1 MKQGIYSPQIQGWMD
16 KVMESRGADAE
27 TLLYYCDK
35 IQAYGEREKDD
46 RLLGFAQYYRG
57 ENCYLLNDAEGMFH
71 NLISAVENL
80 KRAGVHE
87 LEAGAYNL
95 LGIVSANQG
104 NAHFALDYYLS
115 GLDICEKFG
124 LGKTWA
130 ILEYNIGSL
139 YFKYRDYSHARNY
152 FANSRLWFKRESG
165 AAENDVN
172 TLYADISMASCYMEE
187 GKLEHAEE
195 YVAYAREDY
204 RVSPDELTSLYLWCF
219 QARFCSRKGDI
230 SGREHYIRKVAD
242 AIDEKIPVLEV
253 FEDLYLYCQ
262 MLLETEHYS
271 EFQKV
276 VKVMEQVTRQV
287 DILHLKKNV
296 LCLKL
301 ELYKKCGQ
309 REAYLEA
316 AASYYELECR
326 AEKENQ
332 YRINSIMGI
341 RLSLEESRRRG
352 HQMELENQILQQ
364 KSHMDALTG
373 LANRFWLNEY
383 AEVAF
388 QKALEGHHYLG
399 IEILDIDF
407 FKEYNDNYGHQKGD
421 WCLTKISGILQKL
434 GEQENIFCVRYGGDE
449 FIIVYEGYTQKEV
462 QELAE
467 MLKQEIIQLGIEHEF
482 SACESRI
489 TISQG
494 ICVDIPKEDRK
505 VWDYLHQADTM
516 LYRVKQNNRNGIAV
530 SDCSG
535 TGIQA
540 QNNGN
545 PIR

>member
-1 MKQGIYSPQIQGWMD
+1 MEQGIYSPDVQEWMD
-16 KVMESRGADAE
+16 KVIESRGADVE
-27 TLLYYCDK
+27 TLLYYCDR
-35 IQAYGEREKDD
+35 IQAYGEQEKDD
-46 RLLGFAQYYRG
+46 KLLGFAQYYRG
-57 ENCYLLNDAEGMFH
+57 ENCYLLNDAEGMFR
-71 NLISAVENL
+71 NMISAVENL
-80 KRAGVHE
+80 KRAGVHD

-124 LGKTWA
+124 FGKTWA

-139 YFKYRDYSHARNY
+139 YFKYRDYGHARKY

-187 GKLEHAEE
+187 GRLAQAEE
-195 YVAYAREDY
+195 YVAFARKDY
-204 RVSPDELTSLYLWCF
+204 RVRPDELTNLYLWCF
-219 QARFCSRKGDI
+219 QARFCNRKGD
-230 SGREHYIRKVAD
+230 SCGREHYIQKVTE

-271 EFQKV
+271 EFEKT
-276 VKVMEQVTRQV
+276 VKVMEQVTVQV
-287 DILHLKKNV
+287 DILHLCKNV
-296 LCLKL
+296 LRLKL
-301 ELYKKCGQ
+301 ELYKKCRQ
-309 REAYLEA
+309 RENYLEA
-316 AASYYELECR
+316 AASFYELECR

-352 HQMELENQILQQ
+352 HQMELENQILHQ

-388 QKALEGHHYLG
+388 QNALERQRYLG

-407 FKEYNDNYGHQKGD
+407 FKEYNDNYGHQEGD
-421 WCLTKISGILQKL
+421 WCLTRISGILQKL
-434 GEQENIFCVRYGGDE
+434 GRRDNIFCARYGGDE
-449 FIIVYEGYTQKEV
+449 FIIVYEGYRSKEV

-467 MLKQEIIQLGIEHEF
+467 MLKKEIAELKMQHEF
-482 SACESRI
+482 SECEGSI

-494 ICVDIPKEDRK
+494 ICVDIPQEDQK

-516 LYRVKQNNRNGIAV
+516 LYQVKQNNRNGIAV
-530 SDCSG
+530 SECRG
-535 TGIQA
+535 ANIQA

-545 PIR
+545 SIR

>member
-35 IQAYGEREKDD
+35 IQAYGEQEKDEK
-46 RLLGFAQYYRG
+46 LLGFAQYYRG
-57 ENCYLLNDAEGMFH
+57 ENCYLLNDAEGMFR
-71 NLISAVENL
+71 NMINAVENL
-80 KRAGVHE
+80 KRAGVHD

-104 NAHFALDYYLS
+104 NAHFALDYYLT

-139 YFKYRDYSHARNY
+139 YFKYRDYSHARTY
-152 FANSRLWFKRESG
+152 FANSRLWFKRESD

-172 TLYADISMASCYMEE
+172 TLYADISIASCYMEE

-195 YVAYAREDY
+195 YVAFSREDY
-204 RVSPDELTSLYLWCF
+204 RVRPDNLTNLYLWCF
-219 QARFCSRKGDI
+219 QARFCNRKGDS
-230 SGREHYIRKVAD
+230 SGREHYIKKVTE
-242 AIDEKIPVLEV
+242 AINERIPVLEV
-253 FEDLYLYCQ
+253 FEDLYIYCQ

-271 EFQKV
+271 EFRKTV
-276 VKVMEQVTRQV
+276 DVMEQVTAQV
-287 DILHLKKNV
+287 DILHLRKNV

-301 ELYKKCGQ
+301 ELYKKCRQ
-309 REAYLEA
+309 RQAYLEA
-316 AASYYELECR
+316 AAAFYELECR

-332 YRINSIMGI
+332 YRINSIMAI

-352 HQMELENQILQQ
+352 HQMELENQILHQ

-388 QKALEGHHYLG
+388 QNALERHYHLA
-399 IEILDIDF
+399 IEILDIDY
-407 FKEYNDNYGHQKGD
+407 FKEYNDNYGHQRGD
-421 WCLTKISGILQKL
+421 WCLTKISGVLQKL
-434 GEQENIFCVRYGGDE
+434 GCREKIFCARYGGDE
-449 FIIVYEGYTQKEV
+449 FIIVYEGYSSKEV
-462 QELAE
+462 QKLAE
-467 MLKQEIIQLGIEHEF
+467 MLKQEIADLEMEHEF
-482 SACESRI
+482 SECEKRI

-494 ICVDIPKEDRK
+494 ICVDIPKEDWK

-516 LYRVKQNNRNGIAV
+516 LYQVKQNNRNGIAV
-530 SDCSG
+530 SDCRG
-535 TGIQA
+535 ADIQA
-540 QNNGN
+540 QNCRNS
-545 PIR
+545 IR